1 MCQAQR
7 RLAERRKKLLDKQK
21 QQLVETG
28 VSEEQAEAAIQE
40 IKAADEE
47 ADAHTAD
54 LETQLD
60 QEEVALADA
69 KRRELEAKLAAA
81 STAEEKVRL
90 HSIRNARI
98 YYDVGKSQSCM
109 LLHWQAALEASF
121 NADMAAETA
130 RLEAER
136 KAKRSQLQDRLA
148 KRKAKVNS
156 DACAKLD
163 GADLEQVEAQRKEVR
178 GNIIGHARNNM

>member
-1 MCQAQR
+1 MRAWPIISTRTRTTNSLVLCLGTHRKALSCVCQAQR

-81 STAEEKVRL
+81 STAEEKVW
-90 HSIRNARI
+90 I
-98 YYDVGKSQSCM
+98 
-109 LLHWQAALEASF
+109 
-121 NADMAAETA
+121 
-130 RLEAER
+130 
-136 KAKRSQLQDRLA
+136 
-148 KRKAKVNS
+148 
-156 DACAKLD
+156 
-163 GADLEQVEAQRKEVR
+163 
-178 GNIIGHARNNM
+178 